1 MITALL
7 ILLVLIELARL
18 VLQYRSGKTYAERQE
33 KTYCTTTE
41 VKNYTSTAINEQ
53 DLRIELD
60 NWGRRGY
67 ELVSAVISGHNDMD
81 DCNIYTLFFTKKKI
95 KNFKEEER

>member
-1 MITALL
+1 MITTLL
-7 ILLVLIELARL
+7 TLLVLIELARL
-18 VLQYRSGKTYAERQE
+18 ALQYRSGKTYAEMQK
-33 KTYCTTTE
+33 KTYCTTFE
-41 VKNYTSTAINEQ
+41 VENKTSTVINEH

-67 ELVSAVISGHNDMD
+67 ELVSVVLSGHNNKD

-95 KNFKEEER
+95 KNFVEK